1 MAMHTGCFGDM
12 DIASSTNHTLLCQFD
27 EKPSIISGCTECCVP
42 CATAVFQL
50 LLLLLRSSSSP
61 TFWISSMRCNQA
73 KRCLHGLFAPV
84 HVISQFI
91 QR

>member
-61 TFWISSMRCNQA
+61 TCSGFLQCVAIRPSVVCMA
-73 KRCLHGLFAPV
+73 CLLLFM
-84 HVISQFI
+84 
-91 QR
+91 